1 MQTRDGVIG
10 FLSERHAR
18 CPRLRREAAMN
29 SEAKLLLWLALV
41 LWIAYA
47 AMPPGSIDKLR
58 EKLRNMRKELRR
70 LFQPNQ

>member
-1 MQTRDGVIG
+1 
-10 FLSERHAR
+10 
-18 CPRLRREAAMN
+18 MN